1 MDAVVYASLIS
12 AFVAGMVALFA
23 PCCVTYLLPSY
34 LGNVF
39 HQRSKVFLM
48 TLVFALGIFV
58 VMLPAVLG
66 IKAIS
71 LFVFRYHRQIYLTGG
86 ALMLLAGVL
95 ALLGVKLPMLSL
107 KTPKVEER
115 PDVPTVFLLGMVSG
129 ITSACCAPVLAG
141 VLALSFIS
149 PTVWLAV
156 AVGAFYVLGM
166 VTPLFLMSYFLD
178 KRQFLSGKFFKK
190 SIEEF
195 SVFGKSYPILM
206 GNLISFVIFFLMGLL
221 VIYLTL
227 ATDFSMASASAFIQ
241 NIVYSLKNFLEAVPY
256 LDTGL
261 AFLVFFGFS
270 YLLFKGL
277 RGK

>member
-1 MDAVVYASLIS
+1 MEAIVYASLIS

-71 LFVFRYHRQIYLTGG
+71 LFVFRYHQQIYLVGG
-86 ALMLLAGVL
+86 ALMLLAGFL
-95 ALLGVKLPMLSL
+95 ALLGIKMPMLSL
-107 KTPKVEER
+107 KSPNVAER
-115 PDVPTVFLLGMVSG
+115 PDVVTVFLLGVVSG

-178 KRQFLSGKFFKK
+178 KKQFLSGKFFKK
-190 SIEEF
+190 SLGDF
-195 SVFGKSYPILM
+195 SLFGKSYPIIT
-206 GNLISFVIFFLMGLL
+206 GNFISFAIFFSMGLL

-227 ATDFSMASASAFIQ
+227 VTDFSMASASLFIQ
-241 NIVYSLKNFLEAVPY
+241 NIVYSLKSFLDTIPY

-261 AFLVFFGFS
+261 AVIILMGIS

-277 RGK
+277 KGR